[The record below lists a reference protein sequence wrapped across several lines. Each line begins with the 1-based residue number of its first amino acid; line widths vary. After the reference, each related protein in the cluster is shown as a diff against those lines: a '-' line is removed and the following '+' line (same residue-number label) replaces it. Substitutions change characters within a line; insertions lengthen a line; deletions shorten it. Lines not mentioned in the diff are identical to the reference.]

1 MSAGSGQ
8 SATGAGIGA
17 LLTLTAL
24 ALAWGCNWSFM
35 KIVFAEFPI
44 WGFRAMSGLIAGLAI
59 LAFAA
64 SRDRNFWPHGGREWR
79 WLAFASF
86 TNVTIWQVTTA
97 YGVQLLGSG
106 HAAVLAFTM
115 PLWAGL
121 LAVLVL
127 RERLEPRFIVAL
139 AMGTTGVALLS
150 FRGGGFAA
158 GDLPGIAFMF
168 AAAIGW
174 AIGTLHAKKGKPD
187 LPMLATTGWQ
197 LILGSLPIFALW
209 PAMEPVRW
217 PQASLAAWGSAA
229 YVTFVALIVGYVS
242 WFRLVQILPAHI
254 ASLSSLAVP
263 ATAMVTG
270 AIVLAE
276 PLGPRELSALG
287 LMLGALAL
295 VLIVP
300 ALARARAAGT

>member
-1 MSAGSGQ
+1 VTAPAAPRSS
-8 SATGAGIGA
+8 GIGA
-17 LLTLTAL
+17 LLTLAAL

-35 KIVFAEFPI
+35 KLVFAEFPI
-44 WGFRAMSGLIAGLAI
+44 WGFRAVSGFIAGLAI

-64 SRDRNFWPHGGREWR
+64 SRDRNCWPHDRREWI
-79 WLAFASF
+79 WLAIASF

-121 LAVLVL
+121 LAFFALG
-127 RERLEPRFIVAL
+127 ERLERRFIVAL
-139 AMGTTGVALLS
+139 AMGMAGVALLS
-150 FRGGGFAA
+150 FRGGGFAF
-158 GDLPGIAFMF
+158 GDLPGMAFMF

-174 AIGTLHAKKGKPD
+174 AIGTLHAKKGKPE
-187 LPMLATTGWQ
+187 LPMLATTAWQ
-197 LILGSLPIFALW
+197 LLLGSLPIFVLW
-209 PAMEPVRW
+209 PLMEPVRW

-270 AIVLAE
+270 AVMLAE
-276 PLGPRELSALG
+276 PFWLREIAALG

-300 ALARARAAGT
+300 ALARARG

>member
-1 MSAGSGQ
+1 VSAPAAPRS
-8 SATGAGIGA
+8 SGIGA
-17 LLTLTAL
+17 LLTLAAL

-35 KIVFAEFPI
+35 KLVFAEFPI
-44 WGFRAMSGLIAGLAI
+44 WGFRAVSGFIAGLAI

-64 SRDRNFWPHGGREWR
+64 SRDRNCWPHDRREWI
-79 WLAFASF
+79 WLAIASF

-121 LAVLVL
+121 LAFFALG
-127 RERLEPRFIVAL
+127 ERLEPRFIVAL
-139 AMGTTGVALLS
+139 AMGMAGVALLS
-150 FRGGGFAA
+150 FRGGGFAL
-158 GDLPGIAFMF
+158 GDLPGMAFMF

-174 AIGTLHAKKGKPD
+174 AIGTLHAKKGKPE
-187 LPMLATTGWQ
+187 LPMLATTAWQ
-197 LILGSLPIFALW
+197 LILGSVPIFVLW
-209 PAMEPVRW
+209 PLMEPVRW

-270 AIVLAE
+270 AIMLAE
-276 PLGPRELSALG
+276 PFWLREIAALG

-300 ALARARAAGT
+300 ALARARG

>member
-1 MSAGSGQ
+1 MNAPAAPRSG
-8 SATGAGIGA
+8 GIGA
-17 LLTLTAL
+17 LLTLAAL

-35 KIVFAEFPI
+35 KLVFAEFPI
-44 WGFRAMSGLIAGLAI
+44 WGFRAVSGFIAGLAI

-64 SRDRNFWPHGGREWR
+64 SRDRNCWPHDRREWG
-79 WLAFASF
+79 WLAIASF

-115 PLWAGL
+115 PLWTGL
-121 LAVLVL
+121 IAFAVLGEKL
-127 RERLEPRFIVAL
+127 ERRFVVAL
-139 AMGTTGVALLS
+139 LMGMAGVALLS
-150 FRGGGFAA
+150 FRGGGFAV

-174 AIGTLHAKKGKPD
+174 AIGTLFAKTGKPD

-197 LILGSLPIFALW
+197 LLLGSVPIFALW
-209 PAMEPVRW
+209 PLMEPVRW

-270 AIVLAE
+270 AIVLSE
-276 PLGPRELSALG
+276 PFALREITALG

-300 ALARARAAGT
+300 ALARARAGTG

>member
-1 MSAGSGQ
+1 MNAPAAPRSS
-8 SATGAGIGA
+8 GIGA
-17 LLTLTAL
+17 LLTLAAL

-35 KIVFAEFPI
+35 KLVFAEFPI
-44 WGFRAMSGLIAGLAI
+44 WGFRAVSGFIAGLAI

-64 SRDRNFWPHGGREWR
+64 SRDRNCWPHDRREWI
-79 WLAFASF
+79 WLAIASF

-121 LAVLVL
+121 LAFFALG
-127 RERLEPRFIVAL
+127 ERLEPRFIVAL
-139 AMGTTGVALLS
+139 AMGMAGVALLS
-150 FRGGGFAA
+150 FRGGGFAL
-158 GDLPGIAFMF
+158 GDLPGMAFMF

-174 AIGTLHAKKGKPD
+174 AIGTLHAKKGKPE
-187 LPMLATTGWQ
+187 LPMLATTAWQ
-197 LILGSLPIFALW
+197 LILGSVPIFVLW
-209 PAMEPVRW
+209 PLMEPVRW

-270 AIVLAE
+270 AIMLAE
-276 PLGPRELSALG
+276 PFWLREIAALG

-300 ALARARAAGT
+300 ALARARG